1 MAAAQYRIMPMDA
14 LRLMTRRNVVGGVA
28 ATAASLALPCPSSAQ
43 SAARIVVIGGGFGGA
58 SCARALKRI
67 DPKLQVTLIEP
78 NRTFTACPFSNEVI
92 AGLREIES
100 QQFSYDAISAAGVT
114 VLTQAAVSVNPQ
126 MRLVVVADGKSL
138 PYDRLVL
145 SPGIDVR
152 FDALP
157 GYDEAAAA
165 KMPHAWKAG
174 EQTLLLRRQLE
185 AMDDG
190 GLVALAVPAAPLRC
204 PPAPYERASLI
215 AHYLKSRKP
224 RSKVLILDAKDAF
237 PQQRLFENAWKELY
251 PGMIERV
258 SLSQGGRVTSV
269 DPATSTI
276 VTDFGNYTAQVANV
290 IPAQKAGRIAE
301 IAGAADN
308 TGWCPIDPVTFASK
322 LVPNVH
328 VIGDACIGGGIP
340 KSASAANAQAKA
352 CAAAVANL
360 ISGIQPETPRL
371 VGACYNTVAPGY
383 AFSLSGVYQPRDGMF
398 AEIEGGGTSPV
409 DAPRELRTREAD
421 EAQSWYKTIT
431 VEAFG

>member
-1 MAAAQYRIMPMDA
+1 MDA

-114 VLTQAAVSVNPQ
+114 VLAQAAVSVNPQ